1 MIARC
6 LATQTEDRTRMN
18 PLAVLA
24 AMLGVTV
31 VTVDMT
37 LTSTAIPAIAS
48 GIGAPPATAIWII
61 NAYYLIVIAALLPL
75 AALGEIYG
83 HRKVFLTG
91 LMVFA
96 IGSLA
101 CGFSTTLMSLI
112 FSRAFLGLGAAA
124 VAATVP
130 ALVKAIYPANK
141 LASGLGLYAMIASLA
156 LTLGP
161 TISSIVLSITNWPWL
176 YFQTVPI
183 ASLALL
189 LAAKYLPHTQRHV
202 RPFDGISALLCAA
215 MLASVLFAIAGAAHL
230 TWPAATLVLAG
241 GLVCGYWLIQREAG
255 QNAPIFSVDL
265 FAIPVFSLSAIT
277 SICAFSVQ
285 GLAFVMLPFLLTT
298 QMGFSPAEVGWLI
311 SPWPIALIL
320 MPLLSAHLV
329 QHIAPGKL
337 GFLGLLLLALGLWL
351 IGSMPNTA
359 SAMDIGWR
367 LVLCAIGFGFFQSPN
382 MFALMTSA
390 PNHRSGGASG
400 ILATSRLLGQAIGA
414 ALVAYCLATWPQR
427 GLQASIW
434 FGCGLALI
442 GALSSVARLMPAL
455 RR

>member
-1 MIARC
+1 
-6 LATQTEDRTRMN
+6 MN
-18 PLAVLA
+18 PLAILA

-31 VTVDMT
+31 VTVDIT
-37 LTSTAIPAIAS
+37 LTSTAIPAIAA
-48 GIGAPPATAIWII
+48 GTGAPPATAIWII
-61 NAYYLIVIAALLPL
+61 NAYYLTVIAALLPL

-96 IGSLA
+96 VGSLA

-112 FSRAFLGLGAAA
+112 LSRAFLGLGAAA
-124 VAATVP
+124 VAATTP

-141 LASGLGLYAMIASLA
+141 LARGLGLYAMIASLA

-161 TISSIVLSITNWPWL
+161 TLSSIVLSLAHWPWL
-176 YFQTVPI
+176 YFQSVPI
-183 ASLALL
+183 ATLALL
-189 LAAKYLPHTQRHV
+189 LAAKHLPHTQRHV
-202 RPFDGISALLCAA
+202 RPFDGVSALLCAA

-230 TWPAATLVLAG
+230 SWPAAALVLAG
-241 GLVCGYWLIQREAG
+241 GLVCGYWLRKREAKE
-255 QNAPIFSVDL
+255 QAPIFSVDL
-265 FAIPVFSLSAIT
+265 FAIPIFTLSAIT
-277 SICAFSVQ
+277 SICAFSAQ

-311 SPWPIALIL
+311 LPWPIALIL
-320 MPLLSAHLV
+320 MPLISAPLA

-351 IGSMPNTA
+351 IGSMPPTT
-359 SAMDIGWR
+359 SAFDIGWR
-367 LVLCAIGFGFFQSPN
+367 LVLCAVGFGFFQSPN

-390 PNHRSGGASG
+390 PSHRSGGASG
-400 ILATSRLLGQAIGA
+400 ILATSRLLGQSIGA

-427 GLQASIW
+427 GLEASIW
-434 FGCGLALI
+434 FGCGLALL